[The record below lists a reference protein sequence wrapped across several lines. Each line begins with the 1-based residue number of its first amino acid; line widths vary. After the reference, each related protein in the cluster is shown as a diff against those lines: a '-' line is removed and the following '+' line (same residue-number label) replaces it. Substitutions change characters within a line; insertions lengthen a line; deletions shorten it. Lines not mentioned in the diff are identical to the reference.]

1 MGYTP
6 YEYKLPEVLS
16 SALSRF
22 YSKPLTKA
30 RDSLVIDDKMGK
42 TFWKNRV
49 NFQFLALTL
58 YSFCYP
64 KSLIL

>member
-1 MGYTP
+1 MKKNLNYKPDMGYKPRP

-22 YSKPLTKA
+22 YSKPLTKP

-42 TFWKNRV
+42 TFWKNR
-49 NFQFLALTL
+49 
-58 YSFCYP
+58 
-64 KSLIL
+64 KLIFTFSH